1 MKGWYNIVMKLK
13 TIFTFLIAII
23 IPQIA
28 GILGSVFSFSSIPT
42 WYTTLVR
49 PSLAPPN
56 WVFGPVW
63 TTLFLLMGIASF
75 IIYQKGINRPD
86 VKKALYVFFIQ
97 LILNIT
103 WSILF
108 FGLNDIGA
116 ALIEIVCLWS
126 IILANIIVFWRISK
140 VAGYLLITYI
150 LWVSFAS
157 YLNFSFFILNN

>member
-1 MKGWYNIVMKLK
+1 MKTK
-13 TIFTFLIAII
+13 TIFTFFIAII

-28 GILGSVFSFSSIPT
+28 GAIGSIFSFSSIPT
-42 WYTTLVR
+42 WYRVLIR
-49 PSLAPPN
+49 PSIAPPN

-63 TTLFLLMGIASF
+63 TTLFLLMGISSF

-86 VKKALYVFFIQ
+86 VRRALYVFFIQ
-97 LILNIT
+97 LILNAT

-116 ALIEIVCLWS
+116 ALIEIVGLWV
-126 IILANIIVFWRISK
+126 IILANIILFWRISK
-140 VAGYLLITYI
+140 IAGYLLIPYI

-157 YLNFSFFILNN
+157 YLNYTFFILNN

>member
-1 MKGWYNIVMKLK
+1 MKPKIIL
-13 TIFTFLIAII
+13 TFLIAII

-28 GILGSVFSFSSIPT
+28 GAIGSIFSFSSIPT

-49 PSLAPPN
+49 PSIAPPN

-63 TTLFLLMGIASF
+63 TTLFLLMGISSF

-86 VKKALYVFFIQ
+86 VRRALYVFFIQ
-97 LILNIT
+97 LILNAT

-116 ALIEIVCLWS
+116 ALIEIVGLWV
-126 IILANIIVFWRISK
+126 IILANIILFWRISK
-140 VAGYLLITYI
+140 IAGYILIPYI

-157 YLNFSFFILNN
+157 YLNYTFFILNN

>member
-1 MKGWYNIVMKLK
+1 MKLK

-28 GILGSVFSFSSIPT
+28 GAIGSIFSFSSIPT
-42 WYTTLVR
+42 WYATLVR
-49 PSLAPPN
+49 PSIAPPN

-63 TTLFLLMGIASF
+63 TTLFLLMGISSF
-75 IIYQKGINRPD
+75 IIYQKGIDRPD
-86 VKKALYVFFIQ
+86 VRRALYVFFIQ
-97 LILNIT
+97 LILNAT

-116 ALIEIVCLWS
+116 ALTEIVGLWV
-126 IILANIIVFWRISK
+126 IILANIILFWRISK
-140 VAGYLLITYI
+140 IAGYILIPYI

-157 YLNFSFFILNN
+157 YLNYTFFILNN